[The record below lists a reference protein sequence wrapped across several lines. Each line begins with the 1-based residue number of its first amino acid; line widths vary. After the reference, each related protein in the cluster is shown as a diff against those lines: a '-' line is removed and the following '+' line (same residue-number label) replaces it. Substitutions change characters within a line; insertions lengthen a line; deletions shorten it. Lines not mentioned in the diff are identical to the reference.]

1 MAVLIADCNAAHS
14 VGATALTSAETRKLH
29 ALYEDVTI

>member
-1 MAVLIADCNAAHS
+1 MAVLIADCTAAHS
-14 VGATALTSAETRKLH
+14 VGATASSAETRKLH